1 PLSELNTKAV
11 SASKERSSGVSLAD
25 LKALAAADE
34 DFENSR
40 IKLGLQSLV
49 SKGTLVQTKGIG
61 ASGFKLNQAATGESK
76 PKAKKTGASS
86 IRKLVNG
93 KYRPKKQKNKC
104 SPKKKKKKKKKK
116 MRTPKAAAGMKL
128 VKSSP
133 RNGKMTKKKK
143 KKKNP
148 ARSRAPA
155 PEPAKSA
162 PAPKKGSK
170 KAVTKAQKKDGKK
183 RITTSARPSR
193 PERFRRLCACCCRG
207 SWPSTP
213 CPKAPRPSPS
223 TPAPSKCT

>member
-25 LKALAAADE
+25 LKALAAADD

-76 PKAKKTGASS
+76 PKAKKLFAS
-86 IRKLVNG
+86 L
-93 KYRPKKQKNKC
+93 PKKTLQSKSK
-104 SPKKKKKKKKKK
+104 PTRATEAWEPPHTAKK
-116 MRTPKAAAGMKL
+116 
-128 VKSSP
+128 
-133 RNGKMTKKKK
+133 TKKKK
-143 KKKNP
+143 NYPGKAKISKKVRKTATKLEAAEPRKKAVIP

-193 PERFRRLCACCCRG
+193 PERFRRPCACCCPG

>member
-25 LKALAAADE
+25 LKALAAADD

-76 PKAKKTGASS
+76 PKAKKTGAS
-86 IRKLVNG
+86 
-93 KYRPKKQKNKC
+93 P
-104 SPKKKKKKKKKK
+104 SPP
-116 MRTPKAAAGMKL
+116 TPKSAKPPEGRETSSGYVAKKVPNSPQKQTARKSTGGKAPRKQLATKAA
-128 VKSSP
+128 
-133 RNGKMTKKKK
+133 R
-143 KKKNP
+143 
-148 ARSRAPA
+148 
-155 PEPAKSA
+155 KSA
-162 PAPKKGSK
+162 PATGGVKKPHRYRPGTVALREIRRYQNASP
-170 KAVTKAQKKDGKK
+170 ARPRGW

-193 PERFRRLCACCCRG
+193 PERFRRPCACCCPG